1 MHKITSVK
9 SHKMWVVIVSG
20 MGIMGVGGG
29 IGGSNSVCILMF
41 LNWVSPHLFHHN
53 ANGGGRVC
61 SDYRTL
67 PAFKVSIC

>member
-41 LNWVSPHLFHHN
+41 LNWVSPHFFHHN
-53 ANGGGRVC
+53 ANGGGSVQIIGPFQL
-61 SDYRTL
+61 SKSVY
-67 PAFKVSIC
+67 AK